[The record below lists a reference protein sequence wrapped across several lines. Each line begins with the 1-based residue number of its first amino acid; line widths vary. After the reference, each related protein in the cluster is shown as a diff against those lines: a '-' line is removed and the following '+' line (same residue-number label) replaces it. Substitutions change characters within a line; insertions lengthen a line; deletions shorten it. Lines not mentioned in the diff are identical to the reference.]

1 MKAKYQDNLELIQWM
16 KWYLGPLI
24 VQNLHYDAAARR
36 GNANVQ
42 LLGTKK
48 ISKEDKENMYKSIG
62 GLKSYGSVHNL
73 KPIERTLEKGHSLRT
88 LVVE

>member
-24 VQNLHYDAAARR
+24 VQNSHYDAAARR

-42 LLGTKK
+42 LLVTKK
-48 ISKEDKENMYKSIG
+48 KSKEDKENMYKPVG
-62 GLKSYGSVHNL
+62 GL
-73 KPIERTLEKGHSLRT
+73 
-88 LVVE
+88 